1 MHYTVPESRT
11 CALIT
16 EQQQYY
22 RVEVQSTQVVTYCE
36 HLADAYLKARSLAL
50 HYQKAVFV
58 FCGRQL
64 VHTEAP
70 QLCYATSS

>member
-1 MHYTVPESRT
+1 MRYTVPESRT
-11 CALIT
+11 CALVT
-16 EQQQYY
+16 EQQQQYY

-36 HLADAYLKARSLAL
+36 HLAEAYLKARFLAL

-70 QLCYATSS
+70 PLC